1 MKKMRRQKLLVLA
14 GATAVTALG
23 AGVAMAAHAPVTL
36 YTYEE
41 VATQFGYPK
50 MPVMVNAKGQGLPY
64 SPKQSCGTPAYDQ
77 SGNQVSACHGYNN
90 ISNHAFHSNQGVSE
104 IKDLT
109 AANTGVAGL
118 RDGQFNPTRNK
129 PWTQSV
135 GMIGKW

>member
-1 MKKMRRQKLLVLA
+1 MKKTRRHKLLTA
-14 GATAVTALG
+14 TGATAGVVLG
-23 AGVAMAAHAPVTL
+23 ATMALAHAPVTL

-41 VATQFGYPK
+41 VAQQFGYPK

-64 SPKQSCGTPAYDQ
+64 SPKQSCGTPEYDQ
-77 SGNQVSACHGYNN
+77 SGNLVSSCHDYST
-90 ISNHAFHSNQGVSE
+90 ISDHAFHSNQGVSE

-109 AANTGVAGL
+109 PANTNNAVA